1 MTAKRLLQTLALL
14 ALGFGPAAPATAADD
29 NPNFLER
36 SISGAHTGRTLNQ
49 LQNAISEEGFT
60 FVRVQ
65 NVDKGLAGSGF
76 ERPPYKI
83 VFFGHREQFERAR
96 EIDPRVTPYLPL
108 KITVFEDKEGNT
120 HLSVV
125 DPAVVGRMF
134 NPRLKDQFQEWSKA
148 LKRILDQTVEE
159 VRAGTWTEQ

>member
-1 MTAKRLLQTLALL
+1 MIRKRFFTTLALL
-14 ALGFGPAAPATAADD
+14 ALSAGMANPVSAADA

-36 SISGAHTGRTLNQ
+36 SIEGAHSGRALNQ
-49 LQNAISEEGFT
+49 LQTAIEEEGFS
-60 FVRVQ
+60 FMRVQ

-83 VFFGHREQFERAR
+83 VFFGNREQFERAR

-108 KITVFEDKEGNT
+108 KVTVYEDEKGDT

-134 NPRLKDQFQEWSKA
+134 NPRLKDQFEAWSTA
-148 LKRILDQTVEE
+148 LKRILDQTAKE
-159 VRAGTWTEQ
+159 VRAGTWSGN